1 MHEQEV
7 IHRKEVDGVSS
18 FLTLLVSRVT
28 ISQLKAQAVS
38 RQQHSA
44 PLMHKEVV
52 SSRPEETCVVKGRSS
67 STDLEKSEM
76 MSSAPT
82 VHRHFQ

>member
-7 IHRKEVDGVSS
+7 IHGKAADSVSS

-28 ISQLKAQAVS
+28 ISQHKAQAVS

-44 PLMHKEVV
+44 ALMHKEVV
-52 SSRPEETCVVKGRSS
+52 SSRPEETMCGQRTLLK
-67 STDLEKSEM
+67 
-76 MSSAPT
+76 
-82 VHRHFQ
+82 H